1 MTTPDK
7 LIFILLAIAGAYLVF
22 FVLKLQRKGFSI
34 KGSSPIQPIWYKT
47 GKSAMFLT
55 WGFLA
60 FRTGFGETA
69 MFQSSSIMHWIT
81 VCILLLGVVVAI
93 FSLHQLGEHTK
104 MGLPEEDTLLKT
116 TGIYSISRNPMYVSL
131 FLIALASVLYYPHPV
146 NILAGITG
154 VFIHH
159 KIILAE
165 EKFLEKRFGTEWEN
179 YRNKVDRYL

>member
-1 MTTPDK
+1 MTPDK

-22 FVLKLQRKGFSI
+22 FVLTLQRKGLDI
-34 KGSSPIQPIWYKT
+34 KGSSPIHPIGYKT

-69 MFQSSSIMHWIT
+69 MFQSSLIIHWIA
-81 VCILLLGVVVAI
+81 VCILFLGVVVAI
-93 FSLHQLGEHTK
+93 LSLHQLGEQTK
-104 MGLPEEDTLLKT
+104 MGLPEGDTLLKT
-116 TGIYSISRNPMYVSL
+116 TAIYSISRNPMYVSL
-131 FLIALASVLYYPHPV
+131 FLIALASAFYYPHPV
-146 NILAGITG
+146 NLLAGITG

-165 EKFLEKRFGTEWEN
+165 EKFLEKRFGKKWEN
-179 YRNKVDRYL
+179 YRNRVGRYL